1 MPWNNQGGN
10 GGGWQGG
17 GGGNRGPWGQ
27 GPSGQQPPNL
37 EDIIK
42 KGQDKLK
49 NSLPGGGGGTFGIL
63 VILFV
68 AIAGWLASGFYTVE
82 ANQQGVVLRFGEKV
96 ALTQPGLNY
105 HLPYPIETVEKP
117 NVTEVNSIEIGFRQ
131 SRGGGSASYAP
142 ESLMLTGDENII
154 NIGFTVLWRIANGSD
169 FLFNVAQQELTIKA
183 VAESAMREVIGRADL
198 SYAITEGRSAI
209 ELEVQDKLQN
219 VVDAYGLGVEISE
232 VKLQESEPPQQVIDA
247 FRDVQAAV
255 ADKERA
261 QNEALAYANDIVPRA
276 RGEAEQIRQEAE
288 GYRQQV
294 IAEAEGEAARF
305 ISIYDEYKKAPEV
318 TRQRIYI
325 ETLQEVLK
333 GKNKVII
340 DSKTGGGQGV
350 VPYLPLNE
358 LQNKGAK

>member
-49 NSLPGGGGGTFGIL
+49 DTLPGGGGGAFGIL

-105 HLPYPIETVEKP
+105 HLPYPIETVETP
-117 NVTEVNSIEIGFRQ
+117 NVTKVNSIEIGFRPAGQ
-131 SRGGGSASYAP
+131 GTTPYAP

-154 NIGFTVLWRIANGSD
+154 NIGFTVLWRIADASQY
-169 FLFNVAQQELTIKA
+169 LFNVAQQDLTIRA
-183 VAESAMREVIGRADL
+183 IAESAMREVIGRTDL
-198 SYAITEGRSAI
+198 SYAITEGRSKI
-209 ELEVQDKLQN
+209 ELDVQTKVQE
-219 VVDAYGLGVEISE
+219 VVDVYGLGVEISE
-232 VKLQESEPPQQVIDA
+232 IKLQESEPPQQVIDA

-261 QNEALAYANDIVPRA
+261 QNEALSYANDIVPRA
-276 RGEAEQIRQEAE
+276 RGEAERMRQEAE

-294 IAEAEGEAARF
+294 IAEAEGDAARF
-305 ISIYDEYKKAPEV
+305 LSIYNEYKKAPEV
-318 TRQRIYI
+318 TRQRIYL

-340 DSKTGGGQGV
+340 DSETGGGQGV